1 MAGVSSQT
9 TSRSKRSKSEFRV
22 GKVKGYL
29 RGKVWYL
36 CYFEN
41 GKRLRPRVGAD
52 KSAAERIAAQIN
64 GQLAGQAP
72 TFFSFED
79 ISLKDLRTRW
89 LEHHEHVL
97 RSSLATIGR
106 YRTATDHLLA
116 YASAQGWSGQAS
128 QLTALHAERFVKYLR
143 SIEVAPNGHP
153 NSPKR
158 PLRDKGVLFILET
171 CRAMF
176 TYAHK
181 RRHLAPYADNPF
193 SLLDLGRIPVEDA
206 KPIRLLTA
214 DEETRFFEG
223 CNDWERP
230 IFLTLAL
237 TGIRPGELV
246 HLLINED
253 LDLDEGILK
262 VRNKPDLGWQVKT
275 RSERSI
281 PLVTPLRDLLVRHI
295 ADRKQGLVFRRE
307 RYRDGVEHQWS
318 LREQARSWLL
328 ESKQSKGEL
337 GSRVHRQRTLIK
349 VWTEAGLI
357 RPERIRLSF
366 IRRAKSIGRADC
378 TAPKIF
384 RHAFATMLQDANV
397 DPLIRCELMGHSTGE
412 HGDLGMTG
420 VYTHTRAA
428 TKRDELT
435 RAMSGAPAFHAAEAA
450 RARLG

>member
-1 MAGVSSQT
+1 MAGVLSS
-9 TSRSKRSKSEFRV
+9 TSARTKRSKSEFRV

-128 QLTALHAERFVKYLR
+128 QLTSLHAERFVKYLR

-206 KPIRLLTA
+206 KPIRLLTP

-230 IFLTLAL
+230 IFLVL
-237 TGIRPGELV
+237 P
-246 HLLINED
+246 
-253 LDLDEGILK
+253 
-262 VRNKPDLGWQVKT
+262 
-275 RSERSI
+275 
-281 PLVTPLRDLLVRHI
+281 
-295 ADRKQGLVFRRE
+295 VF
-307 RYRDGVEHQWS
+307 
-318 LREQARSWLL
+318 SWLIGWVRVP
-328 ESKQSKGEL
+328 SL
-337 GSRVHRQRTLIK
+337 GAR
-349 VWTEAGLI
+349 G
-357 RPERIRLSF
+357 SF
-366 IRRAKSIGRADC
+366 RRAKCGRKWSLPQRWNLDFRRKRRSNRQGRP
-378 TAPKIF
+378 TRLPPFAP
-384 RHAFATMLQDANV
+384 V
-397 DPLIRCELMGHSTGE
+397 
-412 HGDLGMTG
+412 
-420 VYTHTRAA
+420 
-428 TKRDELT
+428 
-435 RAMSGAPAFHAAEAA
+435 
-450 RARLG
+450 

>member
-9 TSRSKRSKSEFRV
+9 TSRSNRSKSEFRI

-36 CYFEN
+36 YYFEN

-52 KSAAERIAAQIN
+52 KLAAERVAAQIN

-79 ISLKDLRTRW
+79 ISIEELRARW

-106 YRTATDHLLA
+106 YRTATDHLLK
-116 YASAQGWSGQAS
+116 YASAQGWSDQAS

-181 RRHLAPYADNPF
+181 RRHLAPYADNSF

-206 KPIRLLTA
+206 KPIRLLTP
-214 DEETRFFEG
+214 DEETHFFER

-246 HLLINED
+246 HLLIDED

-281 PLVTPLRDLLVRHI
+281 PLVSPLRDLLARHL
-295 ADRKQGLVFRRE
+295 AGRKQGLLFRRE
-307 RYRDGVEHQWS
+307 RYSVDAGQIDLPERARNRLTEY
-318 LREQARSWLL
+318 EQATGQPL
-328 ESKQSKGEL
+328 
-337 GSRVHRQRTLIK
+337 SREKRQRLLKT
-349 VWTEAGLI
+349 VWTDAGLI
-357 RPERIRLSF
+357 RPERVRLSF
-366 IRRAKSIGRADC
+366 IRRAKAIGRPDC

-384 RHAFATMLQDANV
+384 RHAFATLLQDANV
-397 DPLIRCELMGHSTGE
+397 DPLIRSELMGHSIGE
-412 HGDLGMTG
+412 HGGLGMTG
-420 VYTHTRAA
+420 VYTHTRAT
-428 TKRDELT
+428 TKRDELI
-435 RAMSGAPAFHAAEAA
+435 RAMSATPAFHAAEAA